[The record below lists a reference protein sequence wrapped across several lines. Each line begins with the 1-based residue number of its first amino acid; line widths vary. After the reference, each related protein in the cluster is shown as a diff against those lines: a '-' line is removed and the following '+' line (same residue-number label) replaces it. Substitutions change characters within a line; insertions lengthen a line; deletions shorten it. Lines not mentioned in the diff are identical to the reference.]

1 MYGGIWQS
9 PAAIAQTVRD
19 EDADWLGLSF
29 LNGAHVIQMSR
40 LMEALREA
48 HLSDVRVLAGG
59 IIPEQ
64 DFATLE
70 QAGVHS

>member
-1 MYGGIWQS
+1 
-9 PAAIAQTVRD
+9 
-19 EDADWLGLSF
+19 
-29 LNGAHVIQMSR
+29 MSR